1 MAYEKYLGE
10 QIKVTVE
17 GDLDLTKAKGVAKQK
32 VKDIYPDAMLL
43 SWCIGKTGEH
53 YPILKCGASDK
64 PAWLLYAEARGA
76 DVTIDINDGEY
87 IFIFLTLN

>member
-32 VKDIYPDAMLL
+32 VKDLYPDAMLL
-43 SWCIGKTGEH
+43 SWCIGKTGENNVGFEFSNNINNIFKNFFSV
-53 YPILKCGASDK
+53 PIIQC
-64 PAWLLYAEARGA
+64 
-76 DVTIDINDGEY
+76 
-87 IFIFLTLN
+87 FISSLRISEIYCS